1 MKYTLHWQWPSTHLI
16 RKCTRFVSISSR
28 QIFSSQRA
36 LQTLASVRLSQERP
50 DDAKTA
56 ALKSWSCWKTL
67 APGSSPPLPLSP
79 RTDSSSPAESPQYP
93 ASTTR
98 LSLARLFL
106 EVSLYASALEILQR
120 LENEDDEDGD
130 IWYLSGWAWWLL
142 GEERAGAPEVP
153 DVETKDECWS
163 EGKLCLENYLRV
175 SPTSIPS
182 LSSEY

>member
-1 MKYTLHWQWPSTHLI
+1 MHWQWPLTRLI
-16 RKCTRFVSISSR
+16 RKCTRFGSILSHHNTSSHC
-28 QIFSSQRA
+28 SP
-36 LQTLASVRLSQERP
+36 QTLASVRLSQERP
-50 DDAKTA
+50 EDAKTA

-67 APGSSPPLPLSP
+67 APGSSPCPLLPVHELTRSHL
-79 RTDSSSPAESPQYP
+79 ESPQYP

-142 GEERAGAPEVP
+142 GDERAGAPP
-153 DVETKDECWS
+153 AADVETKDECWS

-175 SPTSIPS
+175 SPISA
-182 LSSEY
+182 LRYD